1 MHREI
6 NNRFIIA
13 FATRTEK
20 ENGEE
25 LTTVLKEDSADNE
38 ARFLLQLYKNP
49 VAQYLVDRLAIVS
62 NFFSIWLWA
71 EHRKRYHDLNK
82 GELLDA
88 WSSEL
93 EDLDSQIENF
103 VHSVKLV
110 NCQLDYEHA
119 SKKSLS
125 VECKKMLKQHKH
137 STKTP
142 YIPIISNT
150 GIQSHKVSS
159 LK

>member
-1 MHREI
+1 MVCRLG
-6 NNRFIIA
+6 
-13 FATRTEK
+13 RTEK

-25 LTTVLKEDSADNE
+25 LTTVLKEDSADDE

-71 EHRKRYHDLNK
+71 EHRKRYCHDLNK

-93 EDLDSQIENF
+93 EGFTNKKF
-103 VHSVKLV
+103 RTFRKAGKL
-110 NCQLDYEHA
+110 
-119 SKKSLS
+119 
-125 VECKKMLKQHKH
+125 
-137 STKTP
+137 STRLRT
-142 YIPIISNT
+142 
-150 GIQSHKVSS
+150 
-159 LK
+159 L